1 MKPVVSLQRVSY
13 RYLGAPDDETAIA
26 DVTFDIWPGEMV
38 AIIGSNGAGKTTLSK
53 LLNGL
58 LEPSQGQISICG
70 QNTVST
76 PTSKLAQHVGMLFQN
91 PDHQICQ
98 TSVHDEIAFTL
109 RLRGLS
115 DEQIELRT
123 AQAEQGFEL
132 DGEADPFTLSRGD
145 RQCLALASV
154 LAAHPDILILDE
166 PTNGLDGRTRSRV
179 MRQVLAAQGSG
190 CAVIMI
196 THDME
201 LTLDTA
207 CRVLV
212 MEQGHLIAD
221 GTPDEVFRDADIMG
235 AASLLPPQIIDLSQR
250 IAHLEAE
257 AGSFDTVSSVSEM
270 VTALQNR
277 LDAGKEVERA

>member
-13 RYLGAPDDETAIA
+13 RYLGAPDGETAIA

-115 DEQIELRT
+115 DEEIELRT
-123 AQAEQGFEL
+123 AQAEQDFEL
-132 DGEADPFTLSRGD
+132 DGKTDPFTLSRGD

-166 PTNGLDGRTRSRV
+166 PTNGLDGRTRSRA
-179 MRQVLAAQGSG
+179 MRQVLTAQSSG

-235 AASLLPPQIIDLSQR
+235 AASILPPQIIDLSQR
-250 IAHLEAE
+250 VAHLEAG